1 MLPVKV
7 AKVILRR
14 VLKHTG
20 DLVLDREMAVL
31 LEMVTGKLLEVLIL
45 RESEK
50 Q

>member
-1 MLPVKV
+1 MVV
-7 AKVILRR
+7 KVILKR

-31 LEMVTGKLLEVLIL
+31 LEMAMGKLLEVLIL
-45 RESEK
+45 RRSGR